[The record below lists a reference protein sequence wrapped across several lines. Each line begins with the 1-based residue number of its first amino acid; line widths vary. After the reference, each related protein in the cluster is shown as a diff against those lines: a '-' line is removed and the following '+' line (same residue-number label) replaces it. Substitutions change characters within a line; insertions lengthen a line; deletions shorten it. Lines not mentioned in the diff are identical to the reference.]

1 MPRMTFTKTLL
12 AAAMAAGVAMT
23 AQADY
28 PSGNIEMIVGYDA
41 GGGTDVLART
51 LAPRIEE
58 ALGEDARIAVINR
71 PGGGG
76 EIGFTAVADANPDGY
91 AIGVINVPSILN
103 PMIER
108 SPSYDLDSFQLLA
121 NVVTEPAAVVVPAD
135 SPHDSLEEWM
145 THVEENPGSVSV
157 GNSGGGGAMHTALI
171 RFLRASNLSVNHI
184 PFSGAAPSRA
194 ALLGSHVDA
203 SVMGISEAGPLH
215 NDGELKILGVMAAER
230 IDLVPDVPTMGELGT
245 EIVAGSYRGLM
256 APAGLPNEVRD
267 ALVDAVEQA
276 VMSDE
281 FQASAEERL
290 LLIDY
295 MDPDEYAGL
304 IDETYSE
311 MSAIWDEDPW
321 AE

>member
-1 MPRMTFTKTLL
+1 MPRITLTKTLL
-12 AAAMAAGVAMT
+12 AGAMAAGFAVS

-28 PSGNIEMIVGYDA
+28 PSANIEMVVGYSA
-41 GGGTDVLART
+41 GGGSDVLARS
-51 LAPRIEE
+51 LAPHIEE
-58 ALGEDARIAVINR
+58 ALGEGTRIAVINR

-91 AIGVINVPSILN
+91 TIGIINVPSILN

-121 NVVTEPAAVVVPAD
+121 NVVTEPGAVVVPAN
-135 SPHDSLEEWM
+135 SPHNSLEEWM
-145 THVEENPGSVSV
+145 AHVEANPGSVSV

-171 RFLRASNLSVNHI
+171 RFLRASDLSVNHI
-184 PFSGAAPSRA
+184 PFAGGAPSRA

-230 IDLVPDVPTMGELGT
+230 IDLVPDVPTMGEVGT

-256 APAGLPNEVRD
+256 APAGLPDEVRD
-267 ALVDAVEQA
+267 ALVDAVAQA
-276 VMSDE
+276 VQSDA
-281 FQASAEERL
+281 FLASADDRL
-290 LLIDY
+290 LLVDY
-295 MDPDEYAGL
+295 MAPDEYAAL
-304 IDETYSE
+304 IDETYTE